1 MLIDF
6 RFDEEMP
13 DWFYN
18 RRSNLSMDLDV
29 RLTTGKDVE
38 FYCMKGD
45 VHGEGQFDNE
55 AVLDIVEE
63 FVRRHLG

>member
-1 MLIDF
+1 
-6 RFDEEMP
+6 
-13 DWFYN
+13 
-18 RRSNLSMDLDV
+18 
-29 RLTTGKDVE
+29 
-38 FYCMKGD
+38 MKGD